1 MNGIVALTAD
11 AYHADTV
18 ADRPSL
24 SASIAKILCDRTP
37 LHAWTAHPRLNPNFV
52 REEKDA
58 FDLGTIAHA
67 LILQGDTAT
76 EVLDFPDWRTKIAK
90 EAREASRAA
99 GKTPILAKHW
109 STVRRMVEAAVAQI
123 DSHEADPALFAP
135 GLPEQTI
142 VWDEDGVTCRARIDW
157 LHDDRRA
164 IDDYK
169 TTSASADPAAWCRTM
184 LNMGGDIQQAFYR
197 RGMRALF
204 GQNPEW
210 RFIVQETYPPYALS
224 VVSLAPD
231 ALALAEKKVERA
243 IETWRRCLA
252 TDTWPGYT
260 TRIAYAESP
269 PWAEAQ
275 YLEREAMEEEVAA

>member
-1 MNGIVALTAD
+1 MTGLRAVSAD
-11 AYHADTV
+11 DYHADRIL
-18 ADRPSL
+18 DRPSL
-24 SASIAKILCDRTP
+24 SASIGKLLCDRTP
-37 LHAWTAHPRLNPNFV
+37 LHAWTAHPRLNPNFA

-58 FDLGTIAHA
+58 FDIGTIAHA
-67 LILQGDTAT
+67 LILQGETAT
-76 EVLDFPDWRTKIAK
+76 EVLDFPDWRTKLAK
-90 EAREASRAA
+90 EARDEARAE

-109 STVRRMVEAAVAQI
+109 ETVQRMVEAAVAQL
-123 DSHEADPALFAP
+123 DAHEADPPVFAP
-135 GLPEQTI
+135 GQAEQTI
-142 VWDEDGVTCRARIDW
+142 VWEEDGVTCRARVDW

-184 LNMGGDIQQAFYR
+184 LNMGGDVQQVFYQ

-204 GQNPEW
+204 GENPEW
-210 RFIVQETYPPYALS
+210 RFIVQETYAPYALS

-243 IETWRRCLA
+243 IEMWRRCLA

-260 TRIAYAESP
+260 TRVAYAASP

-275 YLEREAMEEEVAA
+275 YLEREAMEEEVPA